1 VNSTPPDPDI
11 ADPDIGG
18 IRFRSVSKSFGDVEA
33 VRSLDLDIT
42 PGETVALLGPN
53 GAGKS
58 TTLDMLLGLHRPD
71 AGEISVFGTAP
82 DVAVAAG
89 HIAAMLQTGSLIQNL
104 SVHEFVSLVA
114 SLYPHPRPIDETLE
128 IAGLTALAKRRT
140 QTLSGGESQRVR
152 FAGAIVTNADLLV
165 LDEPTVALDVA
176 ARHAFWTTVR
186 DIASMGNTVI
196 FATHYLDE
204 ADANADRIVLM
215 ARGGIVADGSA
226 TQIKSMVG
234 GRTIRATL
242 PDVVID
248 EIQHIDSVRTVE
260 RRGESISITC
270 SNSDSVLR
278 ELLNRYDSI
287 HDIEVAGA
295 GIEEAFLELTAQHIG
310 EGSR

>member
-1 VNSTPPDPDI
+1 VNPIPPQPPI
-11 ADPDIGG
+11 VG
-18 IRFRSVSKSFGDVEA
+18 IQFRAVSKSFGEVEA
-33 VRSLDLDIT
+33 VRSLDLAIT

-71 AGEISVFGTAP
+71 SGAISVYGTTP
-82 DVAVAAG
+82 EIAVASG

-114 SLYPHPRPIDETLE
+114 SLYPHPRAVDETLE
-128 IAGLTALAKRRT
+128 IAGLTPLAKRRT

-152 FAGAIVTNADLLV
+152 FAGAVVTNADLLV

-176 ARHAFWTTVR
+176 ARHAFWNTVR

-215 ARGGIVADGSA
+215 AQGVIVADGSA

-234 GRTIRATL
+234 GRSIRATL
-242 PDVVID
+242 PDVDVA
-248 EIQHIDSVRTVE
+248 EIRGLESVRTVE
-260 RRGESISITC
+260 RRGEAVSITC
-270 SNSDSVLR
+270 SDSDRVLR
-278 ELLNRYDSI
+278 ELLNRYESI
-287 HDIEVAGA
+287 HDIEVSGA
-295 GIEEAFLELTAQHIG
+295 GIEEAFLELTAEHVG
-310 EGSR
+310 DGSR